1 MKINRGI
8 PPLGCKPVVKV
19 RAETKALVRTK
30 NRGETKTRAKMEP
43 YRRENPKEEAKQAGD
58 QQHIK
63 RMPKARYD
71 EDPKQIRPE
80 GEYARGRDHRRRAKE
95 RRPAK
100 RSKRAE
106 RGPSKFPSQ
115 K

>member
-1 MKINRGI
+1 MES

-43 YRRENPKEEAKQAGD
+43 YRRENQKEEAKQAGD

-80 GEYARGRDHRRRAKE
+80 GDCARGRDHTKVAGDRQIFD
-95 RRPAK
+95 
-100 RSKRAE
+100 SLV
-106 RGPSKFPSQ
+106 
-115 K
+115 